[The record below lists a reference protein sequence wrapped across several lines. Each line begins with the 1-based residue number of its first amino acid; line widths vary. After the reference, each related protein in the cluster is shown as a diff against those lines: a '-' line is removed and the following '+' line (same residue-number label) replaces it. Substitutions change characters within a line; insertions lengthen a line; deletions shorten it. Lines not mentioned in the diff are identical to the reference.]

1 MGKFIDETG
10 NKYGRLTVLK
20 KAEQR
25 TSSGSVKW
33 ICQCECGNLVEVAGD
48 VLRRGLTVSCGCFQ
62 KQKVVKDEI
71 GHKYGKLTVLQRAA
85 NRGHRAYWV
94 CQCECG
100 NIVEISGTN
109 LRQGQQSCG
118 CGQIKNRIGNKYGKL
133 TVIKQKPN
141 NMWECQCNCG
151 NTVTIFGKYLD
162 NGHVQ
167 SCGCIKSAGETKIKS
182 ILNELNI
189 YFETQK
195 SFETCRF
202 EDTKALAKFDFY
214 LPEYNCLIEYDG
226 EQHFLSRQSGWS
238 NDIQLAYTKSHD
250 NFKNQWCYQNNIRLI
265 RIPYTDFNQID
276 KNYIQ
281 NLIQ

>member
-62 KQKVVKDEI
+62 KQKVIKDEI
-71 GHKYGKLTVLQRAA
+71 GHKYGKLTVLRRAA

-141 NMWECQCNCG
+141 NMWECQCDCG

-226 EQHFLSRQSGWS
+226 EQHFLSKQSGWS
-238 NDIQLAYTKSHD
+238 NDIQLAYTKNHD

>member
-20 KAEQR
+20 KSEKR

-71 GHKYGKLTVLQRAA
+71 GHKYGKLTVLRRAPS
-85 NRGHRAYWV
+85 RGHRAYWV

-100 NIVEISGTN
+100 NIVEISGNN
-109 LRQGQQSCG
+109 LRQGQQGCG

-141 NMWECQCNCG
+141 NMWECQCDCG
-151 NTVTIFGKYLD
+151 NIVTVFGKYLD
-162 NGHVQ
+162 NSHVQ
-167 SCGCIKSAGETKIKS
+167 SCGCIKSAGETKIKL

-202 EDTKALAKFDFY
+202 EDTKALARFDFY
-214 LPEYNCLIEYDG
+214 LPKYNCLIEYDG
-226 EQHFLSRQSGWS
+226 EQHFLSKQSGWS
-238 NDIQLAYTKSHD
+238 NDTQLAYTKSHD

-265 RIPYTDFNQID
+265 RIPYTDFDQID

>member
-62 KQKVVKDEI
+62 KQKVIKDEN
-71 GHKYGKLTVLQRAA
+71 GHKYGKLTVLRRAA

-118 CGQIKNRIGNKYGKL
+118 CSQIKNRIGNKYGKL

-141 NMWECQCNCG
+141 NMWECQCDCG

>member
-20 KAEQR
+20 KADQR
-25 TSSGSVKW
+25 TSNGSVKW

-71 GHKYGKLTVLQRAA
+71 GHKYGKLTVLRRAP

-109 LRQGQQSCG
+109 LRRGQQGCG
-118 CGQIKNRIGNKYGKL
+118 CNQIKNRIGNRYGKL

-141 NMWECQCNCG
+141 NMWECQCDCG
-151 NTVTIFGKYLD
+151 NTVTVFGKYLD

-167 SCGCIKSAGETKIKS
+167 SCGCIKSAGETKIKL

-202 EDTKALAKFDFY
+202 EDTKALARFDFY

-238 NDIQLAYTKSHD
+238 NNAQLAYTKSHD

-265 RIPYTDFNQID
+265 RISYTDFDQID

-281 NLIQ
+281 NLIK

>member
-85 NRGHRAYWV
+85 NRGHRAYWI

-141 NMWECQCNCG
+141 NMWECQCDCG

>member
-62 KQKVVKDEI
+62 KQKVIKDEI
-71 GHKYGKLTVLQRAA
+71 GHKYGKLTVLRRAA

-141 NMWECQCNCG
+141 NMWECQCDCG

-202 EDTKALAKFDFY
+202 EDTKALARFDFY
-214 LPEYNCLIEYDG
+214 LPKYNCLIEYDG
-226 EQHFLSRQSGWS
+226 EQHFLSKQSGWS
-238 NDIQLAYTKSHD
+238 NDTQLAYTKSHD

-265 RIPYTDFNQID
+265 RIPYTDFDQID
-276 KNYIQ
+276 RNYIQ